1 MVLTKHDNW
10 TWGLGL
16 GLLGV
21 GIGIVGM
28 IVGEF
33 PIFLSGIVI
42 AGIGLTIDTLMRIK
56 W

>member
-21 GIGIVGM
+21 GIGVIGM

-33 PIFLSGIVI
+33 PIFISGVGI
-42 AGIGLTIDTLMRIK
+42 AAVGLTLDVLVRIK